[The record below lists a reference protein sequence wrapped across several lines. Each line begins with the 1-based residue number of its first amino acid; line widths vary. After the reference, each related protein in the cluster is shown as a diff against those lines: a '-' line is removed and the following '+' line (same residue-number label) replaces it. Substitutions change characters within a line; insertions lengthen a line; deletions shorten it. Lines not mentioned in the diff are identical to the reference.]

1 MLGPRGNGPPKQVYL
16 GVTVVYD
23 FGSNVRSATVRGGD
37 ILEADAVLTFV
48 EWSQGCCT
56 LDTALDRLSKG
67 FGAVFGAFARINT
80 ATQTARIIDTEHES
94 LGDYRPATELA
105 AYRVFKDEL
114 TTLKPGSFICY
125 GQYMRER
132 LYRDPAFEEW
142 LEAMGAR
149 NAAFMILGRSAG
161 TVDLV
166 EFYFDRPYLQP
177 GQTDGDW
184 GGAAL
189 ARIYAARRPG
199 VVADCFAQ
207 KSAADETGAILDE
220 PLLGP
225 GNVAGLTRC
234 EWRVCV
240 LVSRGLSVKGIAYE
254 LDVSVP
260 TVRAH
265 LRKVYNKTG
274 LAGFQTLALRLVSG
288 LEQRALLRGP
298 ADAVA

>member
-1 MLGPRGNGPPKQVYL
+1 MQECL
-16 GVTVVYD
+16 GVIVVTEFRKD
-23 FGSNVRSATVRGGD
+23 AVGLRGGE

-56 LDTALDRLSKG
+56 LEKTLNRLCAS
-67 FGAVFGAFARINT
+67 FGAILVSFARVNT
-80 ATQTARIIDTEHES
+80 STQTARIFDTES
-94 LGDYRPATELA
+94 GTLGDYQPASDLA

-114 TTLKPGSFICY
+114 TSLKQGAFVNY
-125 GQYMRER
+125 GQYVRER
-132 LYRDPAFEEW
+132 LYRDAEFEDW
-142 LEAMGAR
+142 LTSIGASD
-149 NAAFMILGRSAG
+149 AAFMILGRSAG
-161 TVDLV
+161 TVDLM
-166 EFYFDRPYLQP
+166 EFYFEKTTSHH
-177 GQTDGDW
+177 GQADGDW

-207 KSAADETGAILDE
+207 KSVEEETGAILDE

-254 LDVSVP
+254 LDVSVA

-274 LAGFQTLALRLVSG
+274 LAGFQSLALRLVSG
-288 LEQRALLRGP
+288 LEQRALQRRQI
-298 ADAVA
+298 DAVA